1 MDVDTGFELEDPS
14 PGSEE
19 EEEGDKEEQWRG
31 PRPRDHPKYTEMMA
45 LDIADSTQVYT
56 AFLVFL
62 DLLEARNWKDVTY
75 KGSEELQLIYLQGCP
90 GEQEE
95 MEVVVPMPIHTTLS
109 HERIRQIMECICDQ
123 SKKEFTLAIVDSDS
137 TVVYYQ
143 FTNGFV
149 IPDPPDSV
157 EEVDSRQSRKRPKKF
172 RR

>member
-1 MDVDTGFELEDPS
+1 MDVETECEPEDPS
-14 PGSEE
+14 PSPAA
-19 EEEGDKEEQWRG
+19 EGDKEEQWRG

-62 DLLEARNWKDVTY
+62 DLLEARNWKDVIY

-95 MEVVVPMPIHTTLS
+95 MELVVPMPIHMTLS
-109 HERIRQIMECICDQ
+109 HERIRQIMECVCDQ

-157 EEVDSRQSRKRPKKF
+157 EEVDSRQSRKRQKKF